1 MPSVQDI
8 LTSRVR
14 AAVGAA
20 VGDEHADLEPLVSP
34 STNTK
39 FGDYQVNAAMSLGK
53 RLGQKPRDL
62 AEKIAGRLQV
72 ADLCEKVE
80 VAGGGFINLRLRE
93 AFLNDQLGALAGD
106 DRLGV
111 APADPSR
118 TIVVDY
124 SGPNVAKEMH
134 VGHLRSTVIGDAI
147 ARLLEFQGHRVI
159 RQNHLGDWGTQF
171 GMLIQHLQER
181 GNAGGTLQG
190 DLNEL
195 YQEAKRRFDA
205 DEGFAER
212 ARQRVVLLQS
222 GDPDTLWQWREL
234 VAISK
239 RHFQQV
245 YERLDVSL
253 TEGDYRGESSYNP
266 MLGEVVAGLDR
277 LGLLRESEGA
287 QVVYPAGFTDRQGK
301 PQPMIV
307 RKTDG
312 GYLYAT
318 TDLAAAR
325 WRIEQL
331 QADRLIYVTDARQSQ
346 HFAMVFATLR
356 AAGWAPGRVQ
366 LEHVPF
372 GTVLGEDQKP
382 FKTRSGE
389 VVKLLELLDEAEQ
402 RAEAIID
409 QKNPQLPPDQRRAI
423 AHAVGIGALKYADL
437 ASDRIKDYVF
447 NWDRMLAFD
456 GNTAPY
462 LQNAYVRIRSIF
474 RKGGI
479 DPAALDRRAI
489 AVRDPAERAM
499 ALQLLLF
506 APTVEAVGRTLEPHR
521 LCTYLYDLANLFHK
535 FYEGCP
541 VLSAEDASVRESR
554 LVLCDLVARVLE
566 RGLGLLGIRVIEQ
579 M

>member
-1 MPSVQDI
+1 
-8 LTSRVR
+8 
-14 AAVGAA
+14 
-20 VGDEHADLEPLVSP
+20 
-34 STNTK
+34 
-39 FGDYQVNAAMSLGK
+39 
-53 RLGQKPRDL
+53 
-62 AEKIAGRLQV
+62 
-72 ADLCEKVE
+72 
-80 VAGGGFINLRLRE
+80 
-93 AFLNDQLGALAGD
+93 
-106 DRLGV
+106 
-111 APADPSR
+111 
-118 TIVVDY
+118 
-124 SGPNVAKEMH
+124 
-134 VGHLRSTVIGDAI
+134 
-147 ARLLEFQGHRVI
+147 
-159 RQNHLGDWGTQF
+159 
-171 GMLIQHLQER
+171 
-181 GNAGGTLQG
+181 
-190 DLNEL
+190 
-195 YQEAKRRFDA
+195 
-205 DEGFAER
+205 
-212 ARQRVVLLQS
+212 
-222 GDPDTLWQWREL
+222 
-234 VAISK
+234 
-239 RHFQQV
+239 
-245 YERLDVSL
+245 
-253 TEGDYRGESSYNP
+253 
-266 MLGEVVAGLDR
+266 
-277 LGLLRESEGA
+277 
-287 QVVYPAGFTDRQGK
+287 
-301 PQPMIV
+301 MIV

-331 QADRLIYVTDARQSQ
+331 RADRLIYVTDARQSQ

-356 AAGWAPGRVQ
+356 ASGWATDRVQ

-402 RAEAIID
+402 RAEAIIN
-409 QKNPQLPPDQRRAI
+409 QKNPQLPQDQRRVI

-447 NWDRMLAFD
+447 SWDRMLAFD

-474 RKGGI
+474 RKGGV

-489 AVRDPAERAM
+489 AVRDPAERAL

-541 VLSAEDASVRESR
+541 VLGAQDASVRESR